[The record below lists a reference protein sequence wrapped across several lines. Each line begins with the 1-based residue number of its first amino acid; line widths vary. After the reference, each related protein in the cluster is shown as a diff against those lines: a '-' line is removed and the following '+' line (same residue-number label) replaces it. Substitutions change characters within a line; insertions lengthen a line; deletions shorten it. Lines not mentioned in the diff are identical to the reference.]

1 MKSNIK
7 KKNQLDYTWLHE
19 SHHTPG
25 IIPGIKKVLLKINT
39 KKFNHIDIGCGNGF
53 ITKKISD
60 NFKTSIGIDLSREG
74 IDFANKRKNKKTIK
88 FYNKSVNFFIKN
100 QKKFD
105 FVSSIEVIE
114 HQYDPFKF
122 MEEIE
127 KITKKNGLVLITTP
141 FHGYFKNLLISLF
154 GLTDAHVNVL
164 WKHGHIKFFSVK
176 SLKELIGRYNF
187 DIIDINF
194 AGRFYPLSS
203 SMIFL
208 LKKK

>member
-1 MKSNIK
+1 MKSKIK
-7 KKNQLDYTWLHE
+7 KTNKLDYRWLHE

-25 IIPGIKKVLLKINT
+25 IIPGIKKVLSKINT
-39 KKFNHIDIGCGNGF
+39 KKLNHIDIGCGNGF

-60 NFKTSIGIDLSREG
+60 NFKATIGIDLSKEG
-74 IDFANKRKNKKTIK
+74 IAFANKKKNKKKIK
-88 FYNKSVNFFIKN
+88 FYNKNTSFFIKN
-100 QKKFD
+100 RKKFD
-105 FVSSIEVIE
+105 FVTSIEVIE

-122 MEEIE
+122 MSEIE
-127 KITKKNGLVLITTP
+127 KVTKKNGFAMITTP
-141 FHGYFKNLLISLF
+141 FHGYFKNLLISLL
-154 GLTDAHVNVL
+154 GLTDSHVNVL

-176 SLKELIGRYNF
+176 SLKKLIERYNF
-187 DIIDINF
+187 EIIDINF